1 VQTHG
6 FLQYAV
12 VLLLAAV
19 IAVPLARRWQ
29 LGAVLGYLAAGAL
42 IGPSGIRLIG
52 NTEQISQ
59 LSELGVVLMLFVI
72 GMELSPQ
79 RLWVMRRTV
88 FGLGTLQLVATA
100 AAIGGIALALG
111 LDWKGA
117 VVIGFGLALSSTAID
132 LQILGERKELQSAHG
147 RLGFAIL
154 LFQDVAAIPLL
165 ALIPALA
172 MAQPTAS
179 PGMGALAALRVIV
192 TIAVVV
198 VGGRYLLRPMF
209 RAASRAG
216 APETFTA
223 MALLVVIGTA
233 WIMDL
238 VGISMSLGAFIAGV
252 LLADSE
258 YRHEIEAQIEP
269 FKGLLLGLFFVSVG
283 MSLDV
288 DRIVQEPQLV
298 GTLLVA
304 LLAVKG
310 LVLFAI
316 SRFAAGDDNSQSF
329 ALAAILAQGG
339 EFAFIVFTVAATSG
353 LLDPAQRDLLM
364 LVVTLS
370 MAATPLLVRLRAE
383 FAPLERKAKQPDR
396 AFDRID
402 GLQPRV
408 LIAGFGRVGQIVA
421 RVLNAHHIPFAALER
436 DAEQVDFVRRFG
448 NKVFYGDATRLD
460 LLRAAQ
466 ADKAEIFVI
475 ATENPEENIRTA
487 RLLKRHFPHLKVFA
501 RARNRQ
507 HVFRLM
513 DLNVEEIVRDT
524 FYSSLELTR
533 YVLLALGYDA
543 ATAQEHLNRFRE
555 HDERVLANQYPV
567 YDDETALLQTTKEAR
582 DDLQRLFEVDTGD
595 GDEEEEEES
604 A

>member
-1 VQTHG
+1 
-6 FLQYAV
+6 
-12 VLLLAAV
+12 VL
-19 IAVPLARRWQ
+19 
-29 LGAVLGYLAAGAL
+29 Y
-42 IGPSGIRLIG
+42 
-52 NTEQISQ
+52 
-59 LSELGVVLMLFVI
+59 
-72 GMELSPQ
+72 
-79 RLWVMRRTV
+79 
-88 FGLGTLQLVATA
+88 
-100 AAIGGIALALG
+100 
-111 LDWKGA
+111 
-117 VVIGFGLALSSTAID
+117 
-132 LQILGERKELQSAHG
+132 
-147 RLGFAIL
+147 
-154 LFQDVAAIPLL
+154 
-165 ALIPALA
+165 
-172 MAQPTAS
+172 
-179 PGMGALAALRVIV
+179 
-192 TIAVVV
+192 
-198 VGGRYLLRPMF
+198 
-209 RAASRAG
+209 
-216 APETFTA
+216 
-223 MALLVVIGTA
+223 
-233 WIMDL
+233 
-238 VGISMSLGAFIAGV
+238 
-252 LLADSE
+252 
-258 YRHEIEAQIEP
+258 
-269 FKGLLLGLFFVSVG
+269 
-283 MSLDV
+283 
-288 DRIVQEPQLV
+288 
-298 GTLLVA
+298 
-304 LLAVKG
+304 
-310 LVLFAI
+310 AI
-316 SRFAAGDDNSQSF
+316 SRFAARDDNSQSL

-353 LLDPAQRDLLM
+353 LLDPAERDLLM

-383 FAPLERKAKQPDR
+383 FAPLDRKSKQPDR
-396 AFDRID
+396 AFDRIE